1 MRSCNET
8 FLNLSLHHKHL
19 HVLLIFLED
28 LWGIAQ
34 FFIFFGGV
42 CETLTKVGEGH
53 AIRGAGC
60 YQGWSLQRDRLTG
73 CGERGVLHEP
83 SRFDRYE

>member
-1 MRSCNET
+1 MGEKLQRNIPQSVTASQT
-8 FLNLSLHHKHL
+8 F
-19 HVLLIFLED
+19 
-28 LWGIAQ
+28 AC
-34 FFIFFGGV
+34 FIDFFGGFMGHSPVFYFFWGV

-73 CGERGVLHEP
+73 CGERGV
-83 SRFDRYE
+83 